1 MKGKSYEE
9 RLRKLNL
16 WSLEER
22 RNRQDLMEVFKICK
36 GLSRIIKIYRISNLR
51 WHRRRCCHPVTVIG
65 SPVRGMS
72 HTCLT
77 SHPQSTIAPCP
88 VLIFHSAESRRLS
101 WSGRLIKFFLHT
113 KTVYPQTVTHPSTNR
128 DRRRLTSLMCP
139 GSRSDRFTFNGR
151 QDGIGH
157 GRAVN

>member
-1 MKGKSYEE
+1 MIGKSCEE
-9 RLRKLNL
+9 RLQKLNL

-36 GLSRIIKIYRISNLR
+36 GLSRIIKYSTEYRTSVGTADDAVIRWLLLAHQCVEWVISLPALLPT
-51 WHRRRCCHPVTVIG
+51 RRVP
-65 SPVRGMS
+65 S
-72 HTCLT
+72 HLGQYWF
-77 SHPQSTIAPCP
+77 SIPPK
-88 VLIFHSAESRRLS
+88 VEGWVGLDG
-101 WSGRLIKFFLHT
+101 WSHT